1 MWGKVSGLLGLSKA
15 EEQSDNQLQMATAA
29 LLVHV
34 SLSDGEFSVDE
45 KVTLLECLTVHF
57 GLSTSVSET
66 ILANAEKE
74 KEDAHCLY
82 KFTRTISKELD
93 QEGRQDIIRLL
104 WQVAFADNHID
115 NFEANIIAKI
125 GGLLGVSSRDRIQI
139 KHEVQAES

>member
-1 MWGKVSGLLGLSKA
+1 MWGKVSALLGVTKA
-15 EEQSDNQLQMATAA
+15 EEQGNNDLQLATAA

-34 SLSDGEFSVDE
+34 SLSDGEFSSDE
-45 KVTLLECLTVHF
+45 KTTLLACLIEHF
-57 GLSTSVSET
+57 GLTASVSET

-82 KFTRTISKELD
+82 KFTRAISKELD